1 MLVVVVVWLTSKS
14 YSCTDSMRLHFPSRS
29 IGAEEGEHDNV
40 TIIGFL
46 GSSAGLA
53 IFAIGAVSGNQVLA
67 STCAGL
73 VSMTGM
79 VCPFL
84 FSQHMFLSI
93 LNSNTPL
100 TLPQVFPSVRAIISR
115 SADRNLQGA
124 VQAALG
130 LMSAFTAA
138 LGKCFR
144 LICVQCFWSRH

>member
-1 MLVVVVVWLTSKS
+1 MEGVDRFRIAHFTFSAYAYLGTRLLVP
-14 YSCTDSMRLHFPSRS
+14 R
-29 IGAEEGEHDNV
+29 IGETNV

-115 SADRNLQGA
+115 SADINLQGA
-124 VQAALG
+124 VQAAMG
-130 LMSAFTAA
+130 LMSAFAAA
-138 LGKCFR
+138 LGECFR
-144 LICVQCFWSRH
+144 LIYVQCFWSIR

>member
-1 MLVVVVVWLTSKS
+1 MLVP
-14 YSCTDSMRLHFPSRS
+14 R
-29 IGAEEGEHDNV
+29 IGETNV

-93 LNSNTPL
+93 LNSNKPL
-100 TLPQVFPSVRAIISR
+100 TLHRYSLLFEPSYHAAQIEICKALFKPRWVSCQPL
-115 SADRNLQGA
+115 LQ
-124 VQAALG
+124 
-130 LMSAFTAA
+130 
-138 LGKCFR
+138 R
-144 LICVQCFWSRH
+144 